1 MDIMKT
7 GEFIAKLRK
16 EKGLTQEQFGDKM
29 GVTNKTVSRWETGKY
44 LPPADILL
52 LMSKLFDVS
61 INEILTGQI
70 LTDDEYKQT
79 AEKNLT
85 EVIRNS
91 SFTTQ
96 DEINFFKK
104 KWLKDHIFI
113 MIVTG
118 IIVLGVFVTGII
130 LGNPILCS
138 VSVILLLFGH
148 IWRNNT
154 MMTYVEKRIYDKK

>member
-1 MDIMKT
+1 MDIIKT

-52 LMSKLFDVS
+52 LMSELFDVS
-61 INEILTGQI
+61 INELLAGQR
-70 LTDDEYKQT
+70 LSDDEYKQT

-85 EVIRNS
+85 EVIRSS
-91 SFTTQ
+91 SFTIK

-113 MIVTG
+113 MIVIG
-118 IIVLGVFVTGII
+118 ICVLGVLVVGII
-130 LGNPILCS
+130 LQNPILCS
-138 VSVILLLFGH
+138 VSVILLLLGH
-148 IWRNNT
+148 IWRYNT
-154 MMTYVEKRIYDKK
+154 MMAYVEKHIYDK